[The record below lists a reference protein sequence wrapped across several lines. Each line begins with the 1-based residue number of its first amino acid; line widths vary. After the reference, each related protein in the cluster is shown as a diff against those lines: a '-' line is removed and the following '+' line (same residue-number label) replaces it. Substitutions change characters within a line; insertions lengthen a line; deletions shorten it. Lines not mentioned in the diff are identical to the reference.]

1 LTDQIRLLFRLWLRP
16 AAAMGDILDRG
27 SLLFASIA
35 VIAASLA
42 LRPPLPFYFPLLI
55 LAVVY
60 VPGLLFL
67 GNLLGGLGSFGTV
80 LQRDYSPL
88 LTCTAMG
95 WTAVQFPI
103 ILARWTSPLPVI
115 QLIGG
120 LAYLYYAVLVF
131 FAVRTVFGTGNGT
144 SAAVVGLSWVP
155 LAAAVVLREPLSMI
169 FGLVASP
176 FFLFFA
182 IYYLGSEFR
191 RLGDSLR
198 SGQNYRRMLEA
209 STVNPHDGEAQYQ
222 LGLIHQQ
229 RRQTTEAIR
238 RFEAAVAIDPTETD
252 AHFQLARIF
261 REQGRFADA
270 LPRLRTV
277 LAQNE
282 KHSFSEAHRELGA
295 VYLALGQVAEAER
308 HLAIYTD
315 RREYDPEGLYLYGQT
330 LERLGRAAE
339 ARELYRR
346 AVEAARTAPRYRRG
360 IVAKWSRLAQKA
372 FRRATV

>member
-1 LTDQIRLLFRLWLRP
+1 
-16 AAAMGDILDRG
+16 MGDILDRG
-27 SLLFASIA
+27 SLLFASIGA
-35 VIAASLA
+35 IVATLA
-42 LRPPLPFYFPLLI
+42 LRPPLPFYMPLLV

-67 GNLLGGLGSFGTV
+67 GNLLGRLGSFGAV

-88 LTCTAMG
+88 LTCIAMA

-103 ILARWTSPLPVI
+103 ILARWTSPLAVI

-131 FAVRTVFGTGNGT
+131 FAVRTVFGTSNGT
-144 SAAVVGLSWVP
+144 SAGIVALSWVP
-155 LAAAVVLREPLSMI
+155 LAAAVALRGPLSMLL
-169 FGLVASP
+169 GLLASP

-182 IYYLGSEFR
+182 IYYLGAEFR
-191 RLGDSLR
+191 RLGDGLR

-209 STVNPHDGEAQYQ
+209 AAINPHDGEAQYQ

-238 RFEAAVAIDPTETD
+238 RFEAAVAIDNTEID

-261 REQGRFADA
+261 RDQNRPADA
-270 LPRLRTV
+270 LRHLQTV
-277 LAQNE
+277 LAQDE
-282 KHSFSEAHRELGA
+282 KHSFSEVHRELGA
-295 VYLALGQVAEAER
+295 VYLALGRVDDAAR

-315 RREYDPEGLYLYGQT
+315 RREYDPEGLYLYGQV
-330 LERLGRAAE
+330 LERQGHPAE
-339 ARELYRR
+339 ARALYLR
-346 AVEAARTAPRYRRG
+346 AVEAARTTPRYRRG
-360 IVAKWSRLAQKA
+360 IVARWSRLAQKA
-372 FRRATV
+372 ARRATL

>member
-1 LTDQIRLLFRLWLRP
+1 
-16 AAAMGDILDRG
+16 MGEILDRG

-35 VIAASLA
+35 AIVAALA
-42 LRPPLPFYFPLLI
+42 VRPPLPFYFPLLI

-67 GNLLGGLGSFGTV
+67 GNLLARLGSFGTV

-88 LTCTAMG
+88 LTCTAMA
-95 WTAVQFPI
+95 WTAIQLPI
-103 ILARWTSPLPVI
+103 ILARWTSPLAVL
-115 QLIGG
+115 QLIGA

-131 FAVRTVFGTGNGT
+131 FAVRTVFGIGNGL
-144 SAAVVGLSWVP
+144 SAAVVALSWIP

-229 RRQTTEAIR
+229 RRQYTEAIR
-238 RFEAAVAIDPTETD
+238 RFQAAVAIDPTETD

-261 REQGRFADA
+261 REQGRYGEA
-270 LPRLRTV
+270 LQHLFKV
-277 LAQNE
+277 FAQNE
-282 KHSFSEAHRELGA
+282 KHSFSEAHREFGA
-295 VYLALGQVAEAER
+295 VSLALGHVDDAEP
-308 HLAIYTD
+308 HLELYTE
-315 RREYDPEGLYLYGQT
+315 RREYDPEGLYLYGQA
-330 LERLGRAAE
+330 LDRLNRPAE
-339 ARELYRR
+339 ARALYVR
-346 AVEAARTAPRYRRG
+346 AVEAARTAPRYRQG
-360 IVAKWSRLAQKA
+360 IVGKWSRLAQKA
-372 FRRATV
+372 ARRATV

>member
-1 LTDQIRLLFRLWLRP
+1 
-16 AAAMGDILDRG
+16 MGDILDRG
-27 SLLFASIA
+27 SLLFAS
-35 VIAASLA
+35 VAAIVAALA

-55 LAVVY
+55 LAVIY

-67 GNLLGGLGSFGTV
+67 GNLLGRLGSFGAI

-88 LTCTAMG
+88 LTCVAMA
-95 WTAVQFPI
+95 WAAIQIPVV
-103 ILARWTSPLPVI
+103 LARWTSPLAVMQI
-115 QLIGG
+115 IGG

-131 FAVRTVFGTGNGT
+131 FAVRTVFGLGNGT
-144 SAAVVGLSWVP
+144 AAAVVGLSWAP

-169 FGLVASP
+169 FGLLASP

-198 SGQNYRRMLEA
+198 AGQNYRRMLEA
-209 STVNPHDGEAQYQ
+209 AAVNPHDGEAQYQ

-229 RRQTTEAIR
+229 RRQITEAVR
-238 RFEAAVAIDPTETD
+238 RFEAAVAIDTTETD

-261 REQGRFADA
+261 RDQGRFDDA
-270 LPRLRTV
+270 LRHLTTV

-282 KHSFSEAHRELGA
+282 KHSFSEVHRELGA
-295 VYLALGQVAEAER
+295 NYLAVGKVQEAAR
-308 HLAIYTD
+308 HLEVYTD
-315 RREYDPEGLYLYGQT
+315 RREYDPEGLYLFGQAM
-330 LERLGRAAE
+330 ERLNRAAE

-346 AVEAARTAPRYRRG
+346 AVEAARTAPRYRQA
-360 IVAKWSRLAQKA
+360 IVGKWSRLAQKA
-372 FRRATV
+372 AKRTTV